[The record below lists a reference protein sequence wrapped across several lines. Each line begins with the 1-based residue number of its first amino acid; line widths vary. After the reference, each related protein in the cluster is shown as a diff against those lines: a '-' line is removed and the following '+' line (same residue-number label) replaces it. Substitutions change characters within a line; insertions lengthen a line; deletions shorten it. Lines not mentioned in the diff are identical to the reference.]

1 MCTIVVHYKVDIY
14 TQMLCGKPQGFDT
27 TLHMCVMHWLS
38 YEVGDKHKNTYNL
51 VQQDPGSQKHGQ
63 LWS

>member
-1 MCTIVVHYKVDIY
+1 MCTIVVHYKVIY
-14 TQMLCGKPQGFDT
+14 TQMLCGRRQSFDT
-27 TLHMCVMHWLS
+27 TSHMCIMHCSS
-38 YEVGDKHKNTYNL
+38 YEIGDKCKNTYNL